1 MSGRVSYHVVTG
13 MKVVTVVM
21 SFEIWRCTEVSQ
33 NGACGTSVFP
43 IAIVQSRNRIIGGA
57 DVMLYNGLDG

>member
-1 MSGRVSYHVVTG
+1 